1 MNTHQIAASYI
12 TAAWTRT
19 AALAACAVLGLLLVG
34 GVGFA
39 NMPAVHDAA
48 HDVRHTLSFPCH

>member
-1 MNTHQIAASYI
+1 MNTHQITTSPI
-12 TAAWTRT
+12 TTAWTRM
-19 AALAACAVLGLLLVG
+19 AALAACAMLGLLLVG

>member
-1 MNTHQIAASYI
+1 MTTI
-12 TAAWTRT
+12 TATSHAST
-19 AALAACAVLGLLLVG
+19 AARAAGLLGTALLGVLLIA

-39 NMPAVHDAA
+39 SMPAVHDAT